1 MESHSVLS
9 YMLIKQNFPHLEVL
23 KDTLLLQ
30 DVPIFHLILEMEM
43 VLEEDKL
50 LAGFLLYVIFSLI
63 LAYFNIGI

>member
-50 LAGFLLYVIFSLI
+50 LAGFLLYVILIHLFFNFSL
-63 LAYFNIGI
+63 F